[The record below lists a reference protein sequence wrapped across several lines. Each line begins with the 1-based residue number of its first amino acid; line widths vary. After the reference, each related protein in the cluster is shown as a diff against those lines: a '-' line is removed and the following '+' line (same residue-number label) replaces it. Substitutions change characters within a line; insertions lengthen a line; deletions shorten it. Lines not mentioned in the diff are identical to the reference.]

1 MVFVSGIENINN
13 FLEDREDA
21 LSEKEVRKIVKK
33 LKGHVTK

>member
-13 FLEDREDA
+13 LLEDRGDA
-21 LSEKEVRKIVKK
+21 LSEKEVGKIVKK